1 MKTLELGILLAL
13 ALPGFAHAE
22 QVAHAASPDGR
33 IVVQLDLNGEG
44 RLAYRVL
51 HDGKPVIGDSRLGF
65 ILRNDR
71 QLLRNL
77 QMEAQSSRSFDETW
91 EQPWG
96 ERRFVRNRYNE
107 LRAEFV
113 EKDRDRRRFSMVFR
127 VFDDGVGF
135 RYDVPKQPKLAEAQ
149 IVQELT
155 EFAVA
160 RPSTAWWIPAYQWN
174 REEYLY
180 NRTPLSQVGVVQT
193 PSPCAPTM
201 ACTSPCMKRHWWI
214 TPA

>member
-1 MKTLELGILLAL
+1 MNVLKFGILLAL
-13 ALPGFAHAE
+13 ALPGFVHAE
-22 QVAHAASPDGR
+22 QVAQAASPDGR
-33 IVVQLDLNGEG
+33 ILVQLDLNGEG

-51 HDGKPVIGDSRLGF
+51 RDGKPVIGDSRLGF

-77 QMEAQSSRSFDETW
+77 QLEKQASSSFDEAW

-96 ERRFVRNRYNE
+96 ERRFIRNHYNE
-107 LRAEFV
+107 LRAVFV
-113 EKDRDRRRFSMVFR
+113 EKDRDHRRFTMVFR

-135 RYDVPKQPKLAEAQ
+135 RYVVPKQPTLVEAQ

-160 RPSTAWWIPAYQWN
+160 RPSTCL
-174 REEYLY
+174 LY
-180 NRTPLSQVGVVQT
+180 
-193 PSPCAPTM
+193 
-201 ACTSPCMKRHWWI
+201 TSD
-214 TPA
+214 AADE

>member
-1 MKTLELGILLAL
+1 MKALKFGILLAL
-13 ALPGFAHAE
+13 ALPGFVHAE
-22 QVAHAASPDGR
+22 QVAQATSPDGR
-33 IVVQLDLNGEG
+33 IVVQLDLNSEG

-51 HDGKPVIGDSRLGF
+51 RDGKPVIADSRLGF

-77 QMEAQSSRSFDETW
+77 QLDRQSSSSFDETW

-96 ERRFVRNRYNE
+96 ERRFVRNHYNE
-107 LRAEFV
+107 LRADFA
-113 EKDRDRRRFSMVFR
+113 EKDRDHRRFSMVFR

-135 RYDVPKQPKLAEAQ
+135 RYDVPKQPGLAEAK

-160 RPSTAWWIPAYQWN
+160 RPSTAWWIPAYQ
-174 REEYLY
+174 
-180 NRTPLSQVGVVQT
+180 
-193 PSPCAPTM
+193 
-201 ACTSPCMKRHWWI
+201 
-214 TPA
+214 